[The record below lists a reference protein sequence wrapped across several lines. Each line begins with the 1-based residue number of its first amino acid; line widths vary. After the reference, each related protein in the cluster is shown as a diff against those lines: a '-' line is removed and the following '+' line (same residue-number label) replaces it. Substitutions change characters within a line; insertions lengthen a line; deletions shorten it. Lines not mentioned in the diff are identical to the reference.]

1 MKTSRLGRTIV
12 LGTMAAALGIWW
24 LARAYEVETSQLLR
38 FLVASVVFVAVAV
51 VLALV
56 GGVALRMLRRRRP
69 TLLGQRGAV
78 RPDENQVK
86 GDR

>member
-1 MKTSRLGRTIV
+1 
-12 LGTMAAALGIWW
+12 MAAALGIWW

-56 GGVALRMLRRRRP
+56 GGVALQLMRRRRP
-69 TLLGQRGAV
+69 TLLGQRK
-78 RPDENQVK
+78 ESQVK
-86 GDR
+86 EDR

>member
-51 VLALV
+51 VLAL
-56 GGVALRMLRRRRP
+56 GGALVLRMLRRRRP

-78 RPDENQVK
+78 PPDENQVK

>member
-1 MKTSRLGRTIV
+1 
-12 LGTMAAALGIWW
+12 MAAALGIWW

-51 VLALV
+51 VLAL
-56 GGVALRMLRRRRP
+56 GGALVLRMLRRRRL
-69 TLLGQRGAV
+69 TLLGQRGTV
-78 RPDENQVK
+78 RPDDNQVK

>member
-1 MKTSRLGRTIV
+1 
-12 LGTMAAALGIWW
+12 MAAALGIWW

-51 VLALV
+51 VLALG
-56 GGVALRMLRRRRP
+56 GGVVLRMLRRRRP